1 MNKYDKKSRFRE
13 IKERIREEERENEKY
28 ARRKKPGRCE
38 TDRQTDREA
47 MKVRHTEV
55 KKVIKR

>member
-28 ARRKKPGRCE
+28 ARKKKSGRCE
-38 TDRQTDREA
+38 TDRQTE
-47 MKVRHTEV
+47 KQ
-55 KKVIKR
+55 